1 VRHGAGYQ
9 QIPSMRDIML
19 TSGMERRIRHW
30 RREPDGWSE
39 RQHRGA
45 ATIRLGGL
53 PVVVA
58 TTDLYDGILP

>member
-1 VRHGAGYQ
+1 
-9 QIPSMRDIML
+9 MRDIML